1 MCGILVDDDLSYSV
15 YQAQEIK
22 SQTVCSIK
30 YYVSWRLMIWMIS
43 EEVAKK
49 SKGIKDAE
57 KANVQVVDEGFLD
70 AVKKGGAVLLIQ
82 SHNLVSWGSD
92 VSTFKK
98 IYIEILTNTLFLN
111 QSIITTFLYAN
122 FFPAI

>member
-1 MCGILVDDDLSYSV
+1 
-15 YQAQEIK
+15 
-22 SQTVCSIK
+22 
-30 YYVSWRLMIWMIS
+30 MIS

-98 IYIEILTNTLFLN
+98 KYIE
-111 QSIITTFLYAN
+111 S
-122 FFPAI
+122 

>member
-1 MCGILVDDDLSYSV
+1 MN
-15 YQAQEIK
+15 
-22 SQTVCSIK
+22 
-30 YYVSWRLMIWMIS
+30 S

-98 IYIEILTNTLFLN
+98 NIFE
-111 QSIITTFLYAN
+111 S
-122 FFPAI
+122 

>member
-1 MCGILVDDDLSYSV
+1 
-15 YQAQEIK
+15 
-22 SQTVCSIK
+22 
-30 YYVSWRLMIWMIS
+30 MIWMIS

-111 QSIITTFLYAN
+111 QTIITTFLYAN

>member
-1 MCGILVDDDLSYSV
+1 
-15 YQAQEIK
+15 
-22 SQTVCSIK
+22 
-30 YYVSWRLMIWMIS
+30 MIS

-92 VSTFKK
+92 VSTF
-98 IYIEILTNTLFLN
+98 
-111 QSIITTFLYAN
+111 
-122 FFPAI
+122 

>member
-1 MCGILVDDDLSYSV
+1 
-15 YQAQEIK
+15 
-22 SQTVCSIK
+22 
-30 YYVSWRLMIWMIS
+30 MIS

-92 VSTFKK
+92 VSTFK
-98 IYIEILTNTLFLN
+98 INILNHN
-111 QSIITTFLYAN
+111 
-122 FFPAI
+122 